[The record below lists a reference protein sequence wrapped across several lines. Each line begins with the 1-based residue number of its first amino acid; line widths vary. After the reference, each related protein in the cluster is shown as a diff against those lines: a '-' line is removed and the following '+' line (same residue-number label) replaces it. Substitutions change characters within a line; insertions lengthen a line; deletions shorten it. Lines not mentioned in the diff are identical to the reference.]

1 METIGLLAGGVAHDL
16 NNILSEAVTYPELA
30 MLDLP
35 EDSPIKRPLELTRQA
50 GLWAAAMIEDLLTLT
65 RRGVVAR
72 EVLDLNEVIKGELRS
87 VAYQSLSEAHPR
99 VSVITELSPDL
110 DRIEGSPA
118 HLSKFLMNLLSNAFE
133 AVSDQGLVTLSTR
146 NESIEG
152 RELFYSEIAD
162 GDYVV
167 FTIEDEGDGI
177 EPDDLDRLFEPFF
190 TTKVLGQS
198 GTGLGMAVVWG
209 VVKDHGGVMIDI
221 LSQKGDGTR
230 FEIYLPR
237 TLQQLPEPERPVP
250 FTELMGDGEDILI
263 VDDMPAEGS
272 SSAEGSDPQ
281 GGVGGWH

>member
-1 METIGLLAGGVAHDL
+1 M
-16 NNILSEAVTYPELA
+16 
-30 MLDLP
+30 
-35 EDSPIKRPLELTRQA
+35 
-50 GLWAAAMIEDLLTLT
+50 
-65 RRGVVAR
+65 
-72 EVLDLNEVIKGELRS
+72 LDLNEVIKGELRS

-99 VSVITELSPDL
+99 VIVITELSPDL
-110 DRIEGSPA
+110 DRIEGSLA
-118 HLSKFLMNLLSNAFE
+118 HLSKLLMNLLSNAFE

-177 EPDDLDRLFEPFF
+177 EPDDLDRLFESFF